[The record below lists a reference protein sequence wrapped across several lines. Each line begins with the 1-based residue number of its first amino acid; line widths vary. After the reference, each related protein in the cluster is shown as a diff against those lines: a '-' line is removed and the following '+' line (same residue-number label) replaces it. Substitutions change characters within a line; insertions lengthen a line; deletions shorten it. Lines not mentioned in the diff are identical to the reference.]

1 MASVASDDDD
11 EPVIAD
17 DKACLDLYN
26 AAIYGTLDEVNRL
39 LPVATEKGVVNQV
52 CSSTEK
58 KGRERGGHVIVKV
71 QRLSQCHAHYCEV
84 SRFRLHQDNW

>member
-26 AAIYGTLDEVNRL
+26 AAIFGTLDEVNRL

-58 KGRERGGHVIVKV
+58 KGRERG
-71 QRLSQCHAHYCEV
+71 
-84 SRFRLHQDNW
+84 N